1 MLQIVG
7 KNAFAPCALSSI
19 NKFFIRFDQCLSII
33 KMSRDPTCDVNMH
46 ILENPRWRTSRE
58 FQLKYL
64 LSEARYEKSVK
75 GVVSCLRSSF
85 KRVKNIFSFHYL

>member
-7 KNAFAPCALSSI
+7 KNAFAPCAISIIASI
-19 NKFFIRFDQCLSII
+19 NKFLIRFDQCLSII

-46 ILENPRWRTSRE
+46 ILENPRWRTARE

-64 LSEARYEKSVK
+64 LSE

-85 KRVKNIFSFHYL
+85 KRVKNFFLSITL